1 MNTETIFRLCAPRTR
16 ACGPLARLE
25 TQRRRISTASPRQEP
40 PAQMC
45 RKRAHLDA
53 PLAFSSAGRLAETA
67 CQGEPAPGGPRD
79 GAGQLHG
86 ESQAVPVP
94 SRLPRGEGAPRRPAR
109 QHIPPPAA
117 RISAFVPKGIYLR
130 FSPTVCVS
138 LSVKE
143 DILYVLK
150 RSRKNNLAYF
160 FHV

>member
-1 MNTETIFRLCAPRTR
+1 MNTETIFRLCACTR
-16 ACGPLARLE
+16 VCGPLARLE
-25 TQRRRISTASPRQEP
+25 MQRLRISTASPRPEP
-40 PAQMC
+40 PTQMC

-53 PLAFSSAGRLAETA
+53 LLAFSSEGRLAETA
-67 CQGEPAPGGPRD
+67 CQGEPAPGGLRD

-86 ESQAVPVP
+86 ESQTAPVP
-94 SRLPRGEGAPRRPAR
+94 SGLPPGAGAPRRPAWR
-109 QHIPPPAA
+109 HILPPAA